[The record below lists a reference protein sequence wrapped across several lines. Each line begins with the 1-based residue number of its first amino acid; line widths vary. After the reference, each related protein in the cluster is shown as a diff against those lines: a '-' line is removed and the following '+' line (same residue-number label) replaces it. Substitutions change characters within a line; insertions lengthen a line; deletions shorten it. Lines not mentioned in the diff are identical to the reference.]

1 MSSNYTLSLINSVI
15 KYDVPNLEVPNIH
28 IPGTLTESGIS
39 VLVYRCHKSF
49 FCTNFIKSFIIYVCN
64 TLCMVLVVVTE
75 ALNFFS
81 GDQD

>member
-1 MSSNYTLSLINSVI
+1 MSSNYTLSLVNSVI
-15 KYDVPNLEVPNIH
+15 KYDVPNIH

-49 FCTNFIKSFIIYVCN
+49 FSTYFIKSFIIYVCN
-64 TLCMVLVVVTE
+64 TLCMVLVVVAE

-81 GDQD
+81 GDED